1 MAVATLGP
9 EVEWETLPGGLR
21 PQPPGARGADLPA
34 SGLLEVTPRDG
45 GEAAGVARRGP
56 VGEEAAPEPLPPREA
71 GAEAAARYAGTR

>member
-1 MAVATLGP
+1 MAVAMLGP

-45 GEAAGVARRGP
+45 RG
-56 VGEEAAPEPLPPREA
+56 
-71 GAEAAARYAGTR
+71 AARAGG

>member
-34 SGLLEVTPRDG
+34 SGLLEVTPRGG
-45 GEAAGVARRGP
+45 GEAASAARRGS
-56 VGEEAAPEPLPPREA
+56 VGEEAAPEPLPPRAA
-71 GAEAAARYAGTR
+71 GAEAAPGYAGTR